1 MTEDYRI
8 LNPVGHGG
16 FDVECIDG
24 KTIVFDCGS
33 KNTHLIENCILHY
46 QEMHSYYN
54 KSNKIDYVFLSHFD
68 NDHVNGLSVL
78 KKYFDIQNVIVP
90 YIPRQYR
97 VLYNYVTDN
106 SVINFFH
113 TVDSGKNIHIME
125 SLLAKG
131 NSFSLLRVDGYQRIQ
146 SCHNKW
152 EWIYNSFF
160 SSSQWEELRQLLAK
174 KYGLDFGNISEEDE
188 NFDCIKQAE
197 ELNFDKNWIEA
208 LNSLPIIWGDY
219 RDNQLCIPE
228 IKQTEYHERFNI
240 ESYMSEIEL
249 SDEDISNINKA
260 VGEVSGGKSKS
271 SFAKNE
277 NGLIMLSKKFQLSQ
291 TAFAQI
297 YYFPLPLKKPLI
309 PLSFMCGNIEHSIKD
324 IGKLSACIYTGDMRL
339 DVKSCPAILDF
350 LIMAGEPVLLF
361 QIPHHGSSHNS
372 KGRDLCGIPSAFFF
386 WHDRDYSRINK
397 NTSITRNLIL
407 KDKLI
412 IIDTLVGLWCHIFI

>member
-1 MTEDYRI
+1 MTENYRI

-33 KNTHLIENCILHY
+33 KTTHLIENCVLHY
-46 QEMHSYYN
+46 HELHSYYN

-106 SVINFFH
+106 SVINFFY
-113 TVDSGKNIHIME
+113 TVDSGKNIHIIE
-125 SLLAKG
+125 SPFAKF
-131 NSFSLLRVDGYQRIQ
+131 NSFSLLRPDGYQRIQ
-146 SCHNKW
+146 SDHAKW
-152 EWIYNSFF
+152 EWVYNSFF
-160 SSSQWEELRQLLAK
+160 SSSQWEDLRNLLVK

-188 NFDCIKQAE
+188 DFDCIKQDS
-197 ELNFDKNWIEA
+197 ELNPYKNWIET
-208 LNSLPIIWGDY
+208 LNDMQKKWEDY
-219 RDNQLCIPE
+219 RESQSCIRE

-277 NGLIMLSKKFQLSQ
+277 NGLIMLSKKFQLNQ
-291 TAFAQI
+291 KTFAPI
-297 YYFPLPLKKPLI
+297 HYYPLSFRKTRL
-309 PLSFMCGNIEHSIKD
+309 PLSFMCGYIKHSLED
-324 IGKLSACIYTGDMRL
+324 IDKLSACIYTGDMKL

-397 NTSITRNLIL
+397 NTSITRNPIL